1 MGEAYLPIFGGQSGV
16 KVTKYTLDGSETL
29 STDANTMT
37 EVCSLPKNCCIILSI
52 YTAGKVV
59 KYSDGSSEYLG
70 PLGATS
76 NVFYSTYGGVLSV
89 RHTLSSYTK
98 YSLYVYIIEPE

>member
-16 KVTKYTLDGSETL
+16 KVTNYTLDGSETL
-29 STDANTMT
+29 SNDANTFK

-52 YTAGKVV
+52 YTAGKAV

-70 PLGATS
+70 RLGATP
-76 NVFYSTYGGVLSV
+76 NVFYSTDGGVLSV
-89 RHTLSSYTK
+89 RHTLSSYTE
-98 YSLYVYIIEPE
+98 YSFYVYIIEPE